1 MKPKN
6 PFESIPVITKLPDF
20 KPAQTSSYSVTYR
33 AIEHESM
40 RFLPAAVKARVRK
53 LEQTLATSPK
63 DTVEELQ
70 QLMASY
76 PNVPVFWNFLYAAYS
91 QIGKKGKAEETVL
104 EMYQK
109 FPDYLYARLAFGHI
123 LLENK
128 ELEKFAEVFDNKFDL
143 QMLYPKRKLFHIS
156 EFVLFNGLM
165 GLYYTETEQLDIARL
180 LYKML
185 NYAAPNHPITK
196 TLYSRIAAAQVV
208 GSLSEALET
217 AEGLMQREEREAR
230 KEARNTAKQAR
241 KQAKAT
247 KENSIKPED
256 PIPAE
261 DSAHDETG
269 N

>member
-1 MKPKN
+1 MNPKN
-6 PFESIPVITKLPDF
+6 PFESIPVVNKLPDF

-33 AIEHESM
+33 ALEHESM

-53 LEQTLATSPK
+53 LEQLLATKPK

-76 PNVPVFWNFLYAAYS
+76 PNVPVFWNFLYAAYTRLE
-91 QIGKKGKAEETVL
+91 KKGKAEEIVL

-109 FPDYLYARLAFGHI
+109 FPDYLYARLAYGHI

-143 QMLYPKRKLFHIS
+143 QLLYPKRKLFHIS

-165 GLYYTETEQLDIARL
+165 GLYYTEIDQLDIARL
-180 LYKML
+180 IYKML

-196 TLYSRIAAAQVV
+196 TLYSRIASAQVV

-217 AEGLMQREEREAR
+217 AEELILREKQEA
-230 KEARNTAKQAR
+230 KNTARDAAREAR

-247 KENSIKPED
+247 VREKSIQPQASSPTEE
-256 PIPAE
+256 PA
-261 DSAHDETG
+261 HETG